1 MRFSLED
8 LEKGEVM
15 YRMAGDVN
23 YDANTTDSFTYHA
36 TDGYDVST
44 RQQVDIII
52 LVCYVMC
59 LFGGILFL

>member
-23 YDANTTDSFTYHA
+23 YDANTTDSFTSHA

-52 LVCYVMC
+52 LV
-59 LFGGILFL
+59 G